1 LLQPLGYAA
10 SQESVVKT
18 RCDFCNGAF
27 GLIRRRYRN
36 RQFCCSRCEE
46 AYKEQR
52 SKVMADF
59 KARLYSSLTAREKAS
74 A

>member
-1 LLQPLGYAA
+1 LGNAA

-36 RQFCCSRCEE
+36 RQFCCAPCEK
-46 AYKEQR
+46 AYKDQR
-52 SKVMADF
+52 SKIVADL
-59 KARLYSSLTAREKAS
+59 KARFYGTLKTRENAN

>member
-1 LLQPLGYAA
+1 LFQPLVNAA

-18 RCDFCNGAF
+18 RCDFCNGSF

-36 RQFCCSRCEE
+36 RQFCCTRCEE

-52 SKVMADF
+52 SKIVADF
-59 KARLYSSLTAREKAS
+59 KTRLYGSLTAREKAS